1 MFHANT
7 IATVYR
13 GTDTNEYGDVI
24 DTNTVVYSGV
34 RMSIIEQAR
43 RVFVP
48 ADNQDRVIRY
58 TRGRAPSNITI
69 VEGDRIHDER
79 ENLTYIVEAVVNP
92 GSAYTD
98 GDNRL
103 DLKRVS

>member
-7 IATVYR
+7 TATVYR
-13 GTDTNEYGDVI
+13 GTDTDEYGDTI
-24 DTNTVVYSGV
+24 DTNTIVYSGV

-58 TRGRAPSNITI
+58 ARGRAPSHII
-69 VEGDRIHDER
+69 IIEGDRIHDER
-79 ENLTYIVEAVVNP
+79 ENLTYIVEAAVNP
-92 GSAYTD
+92 GSPYTD
-98 GDNRL
+98 GDTRL